1 MLVGRISGFA
11 RVGGRRTR
19 TGPLQPVR
27 TLRTRH
33 YETIYMTNRIIR
45 LQNIVEEVL
54 KHHPEEDTSLIEK
67 AYVFSAKAHEGQ
79 LRLSGEPYLS
89 HPLEVAYALAQM
101 GLGPVTVSAGLLHDT
116 VEDSAATLDDLEEYF
131 GDEVTDV
138 VNGVTKI
145 GMLTFGDRQ
154 TQQAEYIRKM
164 ILSMSHDIRV
174 LLVKLADRVHNM
186 RTLEYMEPDKRKRI
200 ARETLEIYAPL
211 AGRLGMFRLKAELE
225 DLSFFYLE
233 PEAYQQLQEGLSRK
247 RGDLEK
253 YIQDICQLLREKL
266 EEHHLKGEVSG
277 RLKNYY
283 SIYRKLQAQQ
293 ISLDELYD
301 LLAFRIVVETVA
313 ECYEA
318 LGVIHA
324 IFRPVP
330 GRLKDYIGMPK
341 ANMYQS
347 IHTTVIGQFGERLEV
362 QIRTREMHRV
372 AEEGIAAHWSYK
384 ERRAYHEKD
393 AERFTWLKQ
402 MVDLQ
407 KELKNPQELL
417 EGVRLELY
425 PEEVYVFT
433 PTGDVKELPRGA
445 TLVDFAYAIHTEV
458 GNRCTGAK
466 VNGRM
471 VPLRTELAN
480 GDTVEIITSPH
491 HHPSRDWLQFVKTTK
506 ARHKIR
512 QWLKAAER
520 EQSIALGK
528 ELLERELRKSGAS
541 LQKLVKDGEE
551 LKRVTQEFS
560 FVGVDDLLAAIG
572 HGKLSPGQ
580 ITGKLFR
587 VAQPPEEVQPEPER
601 KEKPKDAGGS
611 LRIKDLDD
619 MLVRLANCC
628 QPIPG
633 DAIMGYITR
642 GQGVTIHRS
651 DCPYLASTESFR
663 QIPAEWDGGGGPG
676 KLYPVKIQV
685 VTVDKPG
692 LLADITSA
700 LKSADV
706 NVTKASVETQD
717 NKGIAKF
724 TIQVGDQQHLEK
736 VFGSLKRL
744 KEVISVRRLTG

>member
-1 MLVGRISGFA
+1 
-11 RVGGRRTR
+11 
-19 TGPLQPVR
+19 
-27 TLRTRH
+27 
-33 YETIYMTNRIIR
+33 MTSRIIR

-54 KHHPEEDTSLIEK
+54 SHHPEADTSVIEK
-67 AYVFSAKAHEGQ
+67 AYVFSARAHEGQ

-89 HPLEVAYALAQM
+89 HPLEVAYLLAQM

-116 VEDSAATLDDLEEYF
+116 VEDSAATLDDLEEFF

-145 GMLTFGDRQ
+145 GQLTFGDRQ

-186 RTLEYMEPDKRKRI
+186 RTLEYMEPTKRKRI

-233 PEAYQQLQEGLSRK
+233 PEAFQQLQEGLSRK
-247 RGDLEK
+247 KGDLEK
-253 YIQDICQLLREKL
+253 YIQDVCQLLREKL
-266 EEHHLKGEVSG
+266 EEHHLQGEVSG

-301 LLAFRIVVETVA
+301 LLAFRIIVDSVA

-362 QIRTREMHRV
+362 QIRTKEMHRV
-372 AEEGIAAHWSYK
+372 SEEGIAAHWSYK
-384 ERRAYHEKD
+384 ERRAYHEQD
-393 AERFTWLKQ
+393 AQRFNWLKQ

-407 KELKNPQELL
+407 KELKSPQELL

-433 PTGDVKELPRGA
+433 PGGDVKELPRGA
-445 TLVDFAYAIHTEV
+445 TLVDFAYVVHTEV

-471 VPLRTELAN
+471 VPLRTELQN

-528 ELLERELRKSGAS
+528 ELLERELRKTGAS
-541 LQKLVKDGEE
+541 LQKLIKEGEE
-551 LKRVTQEFS
+551 LRRVTQEFS
-560 FVGVDDLLAAIG
+560 FVGIDDLLAAIG

-580 ITGKLFR
+580 VTGKLFR

-601 KEKPKDAGGS
+601 KEKADAGGK

-633 DAIMGYITR
+633 DTIMGYITR

-663 QIPAEWDGGGGPG
+663 HIPAEWDGAGPG

-685 VTVDKPG
+685 VSMDKPG

-717 NKGIAKF
+717 NKGIAQF
-724 TIQVGDQQHLEK
+724 TIQVADQQHLDK
-736 VFGSLKRL
+736 VFGALKRL
-744 KEVISVRRLTG
+744 KEIISVRRSTAR

>member
-1 MLVGRISGFA
+1 MA
-11 RVGGRRTR
+11 
-19 TGPLQPVR
+19 
-27 TLRTRH
+27 
-33 YETIYMTNRIIR
+33 NRIIR
-45 LQNIVEEVL
+45 LQNIIEEVL
-54 KHHPEEDTSLIEK
+54 QHYPQADTAIIEK
-67 AYVFSAKAHEGQ
+67 AYVFSARAHEGQ
-79 LRLSGEPYLS
+79 LRLSGEPYLL
-89 HPLEVAYALAQM
+89 HPLEVAYLLAQM
-101 GLGPVTVSAGLLHDT
+101 GLGVATVSAGLLHDT

-131 GDEVTDV
+131 GEEVTDI

-145 GMLTFGDRQ
+145 GQLSFGDRQ

-164 ILSMSHDIRV
+164 ILSMSYDIRV

-186 RTLEYMEPDKRKRI
+186 RTLGFMEPAARKRV
-200 ARETLEIYAPL
+200 ARETQEIYAPL
-211 AGRLGMFRLKAELE
+211 AGRLGIFRIKAELE

-233 PEAYQQLQEGLSRK
+233 PEAYQQIQEGLSRR
-247 RGDLEK
+247 RGEQEK
-253 YIQDICQLLREKL
+253 YILEVCQLLREKL
-266 EEHHLKGEVSG
+266 AEHGIKDEVSG

-293 ISLDELYD
+293 ITLDELYD
-301 LLAFRIVVETVA
+301 LLAFRIVVETVH

-324 IFRPVP
+324 LFRPVP

-347 IHTTVIGQFGERLEV
+347 IHTTVIGHYGERLEI

-384 ERRAYHEKD
+384 EHRAFKEQD
-393 AERFTWLKQ
+393 AKRFTWLKQ

-407 KELKNPQELL
+407 KDLKSPQELL

-433 PTGDVKELPRGA
+433 PTGEVKELPRGA

-458 GNRCTGAK
+458 GNRCSGAK

-471 VPLRTELAN
+471 MPLRTELQN

-491 HHPSRDWLQFVKTTK
+491 HQPSRDWLQFIKTTK
-506 ARHKIR
+506 ARHKVR

-520 EQSIALGK
+520 EQSITLGK

-541 LQKLVKDGEE
+541 LQKLIKEGEE

-560 FVGVDDLLAAIG
+560 FVGVDDLLATIG

-587 VAQPPEEVQPEPER
+587 VAQTQPEGAPPEAERREIKPE
-601 KEKPKDAGGS
+601 AGGS
-611 LRIKDLDD
+611 LKIKDLDD
-619 MLVRLANCC
+619 LLMRLANCC

-633 DAIMGYITR
+633 DTIMGYITR
-642 GQGVTIHRS
+642 GQGVTIHRA
-651 DCPYLASTESFR
+651 DCPYLASTEEVR
-663 QIPAEWDGGGGPG
+663 QIPAEWDGGGAG
-676 KLYPVKIQV
+676 KVYPVKIQV

-706 NVTKASVETQD
+706 NVTRASVETTQD
-717 NKGIAKF
+717 RKGIARF
-724 TIQVGDQQHLEK
+724 TIQVADQQHLDK
-736 VFGSLKRL
+736 VFGFLKRL
-744 KEVISVRRLTG
+744 KEVISVRRVTG

>member
-1 MLVGRISGFA
+1 MA
-11 RVGGRRTR
+11 
-19 TGPLQPVR
+19 
-27 TLRTRH
+27 
-33 YETIYMTNRIIR
+33 NRIIR
-45 LQNIVEEVL
+45 LQDVVEEVL
-54 KHHPEEDTSLIEK
+54 THHPESDTSLIEK
-67 AYVFSAKAHEGQ
+67 AYIFSAKAHEGQ

-89 HPLEVAYALAQM
+89 HPLEVAYLLAKM
-101 GLGPVTVSAGLLHDT
+101 GLGPVTVSSGLLHDT
-116 VEDSAATLDDLEEYF
+116 VEDSAASLDDLEEYF
-131 GDEVTDV
+131 GEEVADV

-145 GMLTFGDRQ
+145 GQLVFGNRQ

-174 LLVKLADRVHNM
+174 LLVKLADRAHNM
-186 RTLEYMEPDKRKRI
+186 RTLGFMEPAKQKRI
-200 ARETLEIYAPL
+200 ARETLDIYAPL

-225 DLSFFYLE
+225 DLSFYYLE
-233 PEAYQQLQEGLSRK
+233 SEAYQQIQEGLSLK
-247 RGDLEK
+247 KGVLEK
-253 YIQDICQLLREKL
+253 YNQEMCQYLRDQL
-266 EEHHLKGEVSG
+266 AEHHIKGEVSG
-277 RLKNYY
+277 RVKNLY

-293 ISLDELYD
+293 ITLDELYD
-301 LLAFRIVVETVA
+301 LLAFRIIVDTLHD
-313 ECYEA
+313 CYET

-324 IFRPVP
+324 LFRPVP

-341 ANMYQS
+341 GNMYQS
-347 IHTTVIGQFGERLEV
+347 IHTTVIGQGGERLEI

-384 ERRAYHEKD
+384 ERRAFHEKD
-393 AERFTWLKQ
+393 AKRFTWLKQ

-407 KELKNPQELL
+407 KELKSPQELL

-425 PEEVYVFT
+425 PDEVYVFT

-445 TLVDFAYAIHTEV
+445 TVVDFAYAIHSEV

-471 VPLRTELAN
+471 VPLRTELVN
-480 GDTVEIITSPH
+480 GDTLEIITSPH

-512 QWLKAAER
+512 QWLKVAER
-520 EQSIALGK
+520 EQSVALGK
-528 ELLERELRKSGAS
+528 ELLERELRKSGTS
-541 LQKLVKDGEE
+541 LQRLLKDGDD
-551 LKRVTQEFS
+551 LKQVIQDFS

-572 HGKLSPGQ
+572 HGKVSPGQ
-580 ITGKLFR
+580 VTGRLLR
-587 VAQPPEEVQPEPER
+587 LHAPAVEEEVPPELPAKRAKEEP
-601 KEKPKDAGGS
+601 AG
-611 LRIKDLDD
+611 LKIKDLDD
-619 MLVRLANCC
+619 LLLRLANCC

-642 GQGVTIHRS
+642 GQGVTIHRA
-651 DCPYLASTESFR
+651 DCPYLASTETFR
-663 QIPAEWDGGGGPG
+663 HIPAEWDGGGGPQ

-700 LKSADV
+700 LKIAEV
-706 NVTKASVETQD
+706 NVTKASVETTAE
-717 NKGIAKF
+717 NKGVAQF
-724 TIQVGDQQHLEK
+724 TIQVADQQHLEK
-736 VFGSLKRL
+736 VFGALKRL

>member
-1 MLVGRISGFA
+1 MA
-11 RVGGRRTR
+11 
-19 TGPLQPVR
+19 
-27 TLRTRH
+27 
-33 YETIYMTNRIIR
+33 NRIIR
-45 LQNIVEEVL
+45 LQDIVEEVQ
-54 KHHPEEDTSLIEK
+54 KNHPEADTGLIEK
-67 AYVFSAKAHEGQ
+67 AYIFSAKAHEGQ

-89 HPLEVAYALAQM
+89 HPLEVAYHLAKM
-101 GLGPVTVSAGLLHDT
+101 GLGPVTVSSGLLHDT
-116 VEDSAATLDDLEEYF
+116 VEDSAASLDDLEEYF
-131 GDEVTDV
+131 GEEVADV

-145 GMLTFGDRQ
+145 GQLVFGDRQ

-186 RTLEYMEPDKRKRI
+186 RTLGIMEPAKQKRI
-200 ARETLEIYAPL
+200 ARETLDIYAPL

-233 PEAYQQLQEGLSRK
+233 PEAYHQIQEGLFRK
-247 RGDLEK
+247 KGALEK
-253 YIQDICQLLREKL
+253 YEEEMCQFLREKL
-266 EEHHLKGEVSG
+266 EEHHIKGEVNG
-277 RLKNYY
+277 RVKNYY

-293 ISLDELYD
+293 ITLDELYD
-301 LLAFRIVVETVA
+301 LLAFRIIVETVHD
-313 ECYEA
+313 CYET

-324 IFRPVP
+324 VFRPVP

-347 IHTTVIGQFGERLEV
+347 MHTTVIGQGGERLEI

-384 ERRAYHEKD
+384 ERRAFHEKD
-393 AERFTWLKQ
+393 AKRFTWLKQ

-425 PEEVYVFT
+425 PEEVYAFT

-445 TLVDFAYAIHTEV
+445 TLVDFAYAIHSEV
-458 GNRCTGAK
+458 GDRCTGAK

-471 VPLRTELAN
+471 VPLRTELRN

-491 HHPSRDWLQFVKTTK
+491 HTPSRDWLQFVKTTK

-512 QWLKAAER
+512 QWLKVAER
-520 EQSIALGK
+520 EQSVALGK

-541 LQKLVKDGEE
+541 LQKVVKDGDD
-551 LKRVTQEFS
+551 LKRVIQDLS
-560 FVGVDDLLAAIG
+560 FVGLDDLLAAIG
-572 HGKLSPGQ
+572 HGKVSPGQ
-580 ITGKLFR
+580 VTGRLLR
-587 VAQPPEEVQPEPER
+587 LAAPAAEEVISEAPPKRGKEEP
-601 KEKPKDAGGS
+601 AG
-611 LRIKDLDD
+611 LKVKDLDD
-619 MLVRLANCC
+619 LLLRLANCC

-642 GQGVTIHRS
+642 GKGVTIHRA
-651 DCPYLASTESFR
+651 DCPYLASTETFR
-663 QIPAEWDGGGGPG
+663 HIPAEWDGGGGSK

-685 VTVDKPG
+685 ITVDKPG

-700 LKSADV
+700 LKTADV
-706 NVTKASVETQD
+706 NVTKASVETTAE
-717 NKGIAKF
+717 NKGVAHF
-724 TIQVGDQQHLEK
+724 TLQVADQQHLEK
-736 VFGSLKRL
+736 VFGALKRL
-744 KEVISVRRLTG
+744 KEVISVRRMTG

>member
-1 MLVGRISGFA
+1 
-11 RVGGRRTR
+11 
-19 TGPLQPVR
+19 
-27 TLRTRH
+27 
-33 YETIYMTNRIIR
+33 MTTRIIR
-45 LQNIVEEVL
+45 LQDIVEEVL
-54 KHHPEEDTSLIEK
+54 KHHPEADTSDLEK

-89 HPLEVAYALAQM
+89 HPLEVAYILAQM
-101 GLGPVTVSAGLLHDT
+101 GLGAVTVIAGLLHDT
-116 VEDSAATLDDLEEYF
+116 VEDSAATLEDLEKYF
-131 GDEVTDV
+131 GDEITEV

-145 GMLTFGDRQ
+145 GLLTFGDRQ

-164 ILSMSHDIRV
+164 ILSMSRDIRV

-186 RTLEYMEPDKRKRI
+186 RTLGFMDAARRRRI
-200 ARETLEIYAPL
+200 AQETLEIYAPL
-211 AGRLGMFRLKAELE
+211 AGRLGMFRIKAELE

-247 RGDLEK
+247 RGELEK
-253 YIQDICQLLREKL
+253 YIRDVCQLLREKL
-266 EEHHLKGEVSG
+266 AEHHLEGEVSG
-277 RLKNYY
+277 RRKNYY

-293 ISLDELYD
+293 ITLDELYD
-301 LLAFRIVVETVA
+301 LLAFRIIVDTVA
-313 ECYEA
+313 ECYET

-347 IHTTVIGQFGERLEV
+347 IHTTVIGQFGERLEI
-362 QIRTREMHRV
+362 QIRTREMHQV

-384 ERRAYHEKD
+384 ERRVYHERD
-393 AERFTWLKQ
+393 AQRFSWLKQ

-407 KELKNPQELL
+407 KELENPQELL

-445 TLVDFAYAIHTEV
+445 TVVDFAYAIHTEV

-471 VPLRTELAN
+471 TPLRTELQN

-506 ARHKIR
+506 ARYKIR

-520 EQSIALGK
+520 EQSITLGK

-541 LQKLVKDGEE
+541 LQKLLKDGEE
-551 LKRVTQEFS
+551 LRRVTQEFT

-580 ITGKLFR
+580 VTGKLFR
-587 VAQPPEEVQPEPER
+587 VPQPLPEETPPEPER
-601 KEKPKDAGGS
+601 KEKPTDLGGS

-619 MLVRLANCC
+619 LLVRLANCC

-633 DAIMGYITR
+633 DSIMGYITR
-642 GQGVTIHRS
+642 GKGVTIHRA

-663 QIPAEWDGGGGPG
+663 HIPAEWDGGGGG

-700 LKSADV
+700 LKTNDV
-706 NVTKASVETQD
+706 NVIRASVETTQD
-717 NKGIAKF
+717 QKGIAQF
-724 TIQVGDQQHLEK
+724 TIQVADQQHLDK
-736 VFGSLKRL
+736 VFGALKRL
-744 KEVISVRRLTG
+744 KEVISVRRMTG

>member
-1 MLVGRISGFA
+1 MA
-11 RVGGRRTR
+11 
-19 TGPLQPVR
+19 
-27 TLRTRH
+27 
-33 YETIYMTNRIIR
+33 NRIIR
-45 LQNIVEEVL
+45 LQDIVEEVQKL
-54 KHHPEEDTSLIEK
+54 HPEADTSIIER
-67 AYVFSAKAHEGQ
+67 AYIFSAKAHEGQ
-79 LRLSGEPYLS
+79 LRLSGEPYMS
-89 HPLEVAYALAQM
+89 HPLEVAYLLAKM
-101 GLGPVTVSAGLLHDT
+101 GLGPITVSCGLLHDT
-116 VEDSAATLDDLEEYF
+116 VEDSAASLDELDEYF
-131 GDEVTDV
+131 GEEVADI

-145 GMLTFGDRQ
+145 GQLVFGDRQ

-186 RTLEYMEPDKRKRI
+186 RTLGFMEPAKQKRI
-200 ARETLEIYAPL
+200 ARETLDIYAPL
-211 AGRLGMFRLKAELE
+211 AGRLGMFRIKAELE
-225 DLSFFYLE
+225 DLSFYYLE
-233 PEAYQQLQEGLSRK
+233 PDAYQQIQEGLARK
-247 RGDLEK
+247 KGELEK
-253 YIQDICQLLREKL
+253 YIQEMCQFLRDKL
-266 EEHHLKGEVSG
+266 AEHHIKGEVNG
-277 RLKNYY
+277 RVKNFY

-293 ISLDELYD
+293 ITLDELYD
-301 LLAFRIVVETVA
+301 LLAFRIIVETVHD
-313 ECYEA
+313 CYET

-324 IFRPVP
+324 LFRPVP

-347 IHTTVIGQFGERLEV
+347 MHTTVIGQGGERLEI

-384 ERRAYHEKD
+384 ERRAFHEKD

-407 KELKNPQELL
+407 KELTSPRELL

-425 PEEVYVFT
+425 PDEVYAFT

-445 TLVDFAYAIHTEV
+445 TAVDFAYAIHSEV
-458 GNRCTGAK
+458 GNRCSGAK

-471 VPLRTELAN
+471 VALRTELAN

-512 QWLKAAER
+512 QWLKVAER
-520 EQSIALGK
+520 EQSVALGR

-541 LQKLVKDGEE
+541 LQKLMKDGDD
-551 LKRVTQEFS
+551 LKRVVQDLS

-572 HGKLSPGQ
+572 HGKVSPGQ
-580 ITGKLFR
+580 VTGRLFR
-587 VAQPPEEVQPEPER
+587 LAAPAVEEEVIPEAPPKR
-601 KEKPKDAGGS
+601 GKEEPAG
-611 LRIKDLDD
+611 LKVKDLDD
-619 MLVRLANCC
+619 LLLRLANCC

-633 DAIMGYITR
+633 DPIMGYITR
-642 GQGVTIHRS
+642 GKGVTIHRA

-663 QIPAEWDGGGGPG
+663 HIPAEWDGGGGPQ

-700 LKSADV
+700 LKTADV
-706 NVTKASVETQD
+706 NVTKASVETSD
-717 NKGIAKF
+717 NKGVAQF
-724 TIQVGDQQHLEK
+724 TIQVADQQHLEK
-736 VFGSLKRL
+736 VFGALKRL

>member
-1 MLVGRISGFA
+1 
-11 RVGGRRTR
+11 
-19 TGPLQPVR
+19 
-27 TLRTRH
+27 
-33 YETIYMTNRIIR
+33 MTNRIIR
-45 LQNIVEEVL
+45 LQDIVEEVQ
-54 KHHPEEDTSLIEK
+54 KHHPEADTSLIEK
-67 AYVFSAKAHEGQ
+67 AYIFSAKAHEGQ
-79 LRLSGEPYLS
+79 LRLSGEPYMS
-89 HPLEVAYALAQM
+89 HPLEVAYLLATM
-101 GLGPVTVSAGLLHDT
+101 GLGAITVSCGLLHDT
-116 VEDSAATLDDLEEYF
+116 VEDSAASLDELDEYF
-131 GDEVTDV
+131 GEEVTDI

-145 GMLTFGDRQ
+145 GQLVFGDRQ

-186 RTLEYMEPDKRKRI
+186 RTLGFMEPAKQKRI
-200 ARETLEIYAPL
+200 SRETLEIYAPL

-225 DLSFFYLE
+225 DLSFYYLE
-233 PEAYQQLQEGLSRK
+233 PEAYQQIQEGLSRK
-247 RGDLEK
+247 KGALEK
-253 YIQDICQLLREKL
+253 YNKEMCEFLRQKL
-266 EEHHLKGEVSG
+266 EEHHIKGEVNG
-277 RLKNYY
+277 RVKNLY
-283 SIYRKLQAQQ
+283 SVYRKLQAQQ
-293 ISLDELYD
+293 IALDELYD
-301 LLAFRIVVETVA
+301 LLAFRIVVETVHD
-313 ECYEA
+313 CYET

-324 IFRPVP
+324 VFRPVP

-347 IHTTVIGQFGERLEV
+347 IHTTVIGQGGERLEI
-362 QIRTREMHRV
+362 QIRTREMHQV

-384 ERRAYHEKD
+384 ERRAFHEKD

-407 KELKNPQELL
+407 KELKSPQELL

-425 PEEVYVFT
+425 PDEVYVFT
-433 PTGDVKELPRGA
+433 PTGEVKELPRGA
-445 TLVDFAYAIHTEV
+445 TLVDFAYAIHSEV

-471 VPLRTELAN
+471 VPLRTELVN

-512 QWLKAAER
+512 QWLKVAER
-520 EQSIALGK
+520 EQSVALGK

-541 LQKLVKDGEE
+541 LQKL
-551 LKRVTQEFS
+551 LKEGNGLKQIVQDLS
-560 FVGVDDLLAAIG
+560 FVSVDDLLAAIG
-572 HGKLSPGQ
+572 HGKVSPGQ
-580 ITGKLFR
+580 VTGRLFR
-587 VAQPPEEVQPEPER
+587 LSAPAVEEEVVPELPVKR
-601 KEKPKDAGGS
+601 GKEEPAG
-611 LRIKDLDD
+611 LKIKDLDD
-619 MLVRLANCC
+619 LLVRLANCC

-642 GQGVTIHRS
+642 GKGVTIHRA

-663 QIPAEWDGGGGPG
+663 HIPAEWDGAGGPG

-700 LKSADV
+700 LKIADV
-706 NVTKASVETQD
+706 NVTRASVETTD
-717 NKGIAKF
+717 NKGIAQF
-724 TIQVGDQQHLEK
+724 TIQVADQQHLEK
-736 VFGSLKRL
+736 VFGALKRL
-744 KEVISVRRLTG
+744 KEVISVRRMTG

>member
-1 MLVGRISGFA
+1 MSS
-11 RVGGRRTR
+11 T
-19 TGPLQPVR
+19 
-27 TLRTRH
+27 
-33 YETIYMTNRIIR
+33 
-45 LQNIVEEVL
+45 
-54 KHHPEEDTSLIEK
+54 TS
-67 AYVFSAKAHEGQ
+67 
-79 LRLSGEPYLS
+79 
-89 HPLEVAYALAQM
+89 
-101 GLGPVTVSAGLLHDT
+101 
-116 VEDSAATLDDLEEYF
+116 
-131 GDEVTDV
+131 
-138 VNGVTKI
+138 
-145 GMLTFGDRQ
+145 
-154 TQQAEYIRKM
+154 
-164 ILSMSHDIRV
+164 
-174 LLVKLADRVHNM
+174 
-186 RTLEYMEPDKRKRI
+186 
-200 ARETLEIYAPL
+200 
-211 AGRLGMFRLKAELE
+211 
-225 DLSFFYLE
+225 
-233 PEAYQQLQEGLSRK
+233 
-247 RGDLEK
+247 
-253 YIQDICQLLREKL
+253 
-266 EEHHLKGEVSG
+266 
-277 RLKNYY
+277 
-283 SIYRKLQAQQ
+283 
-293 ISLDELYD
+293 
-301 LLAFRIVVETVA
+301 LAFRIVVETVA

-347 IHTTVIGQFGERLEV
+347 IHTTVIGQFGERLEI

-393 AERFTWLKQ
+393 AQRFTWLKQ

-471 VPLRTELAN
+471 VPLRTELQN

-520 EQSIALGK
+520 EQSVSLGK

-541 LQKLVKDGEE
+541 LQKLLKDGEE

-560 FVGVDDLLAAIG
+560 FVGIDDLLAAIG

-580 ITGKLFR
+580 VSRQALPGGPARGGRRRGPGTG
-587 VAQPPEEVQPEPER
+587 AQR
-601 KEKPKDAGGS
+601 KAGRTGGS

-642 GQGVTIHRS
+642 GQGVTIHRA

-663 QIPAEWDGGGGPG
+663 HIPAEWDGGGGR
-676 KLYPVKIQV
+676 
-685 VTVDKPG
+685 
-692 LLADITSA
+692 
-700 LKSADV
+700 
-706 NVTKASVETQD
+706 
-717 NKGIAKF
+717 
-724 TIQVGDQQHLEK
+724 
-736 VFGSLKRL
+736 GSSIR
-744 KEVISVRRLTG
+744 

>member
-1 MLVGRISGFA
+1 MA
-11 RVGGRRTR
+11 
-19 TGPLQPVR
+19 
-27 TLRTRH
+27 
-33 YETIYMTNRIIR
+33 NRIIR
-45 LQNIVEEVL
+45 LQDIVEEVQ
-54 KHHPEEDTSLIEK
+54 KHHPEADTGLIEK
-67 AYVFSAKAHEGQ
+67 AYIFSAKAHEGQ

-89 HPLEVAYALAQM
+89 HPLEVAYLLAKM
-101 GLGPVTVSAGLLHDT
+101 GMGPVTVSSGLLHDT

-131 GDEVTDV
+131 GEEVADV

-145 GMLTFGDRQ
+145 GQLIFGDKQ

-186 RTLEYMEPDKRKRI
+186 RTLGFMEPAKQKRI

-233 PEAYQQLQEGLSRK
+233 PEAYQQIQEGLFRK
-247 RGDLEK
+247 KGVLEK
-253 YIQDICQLLREKL
+253 YNQEMCQFLRDKL
-266 EEHHLKGEVSG
+266 AEHHLQGEVSG
-277 RLKNYY
+277 RVKNFY

-293 ISLDELYD
+293 ITLDELYD
-301 LLAFRIVVETVA
+301 LLAFRIIVETVH

-324 IFRPVP
+324 LFRPVP

-347 IHTTVIGQFGERLEV
+347 IHTTVIGQGGERLEI

-384 ERRAYHEKD
+384 ERRAFHEKE
-393 AERFTWLKQ
+393 AQRFTWLKQ

-407 KELKNPQELL
+407 KDLKSPRELL

-425 PEEVYVFT
+425 PDEVYVFT
-433 PTGDVKELPRGA
+433 PNGEVKELPRGA
-445 TLVDFAYAIHTEV
+445 TPVDFAYAIHSEV
-458 GNRCTGAK
+458 GDRCTGAK

-471 VPLRTELAN
+471 VPLRTELQN

-491 HHPSRDWLQFVKTTK
+491 HNPSRDWLQFVKTTK

-520 EQSIALGK
+520 EQSITLGK

-541 LQKLVKDGEE
+541 LQKL
-551 LKRVTQEFS
+551 LKEGDDLKQVVQDLS
-560 FVGVDDLLAAIG
+560 FVGVDDLLASIG
-572 HGKLSPGQ
+572 HGKVSPGQ
-580 ITGKLFR
+580 VTSRLLR
-587 VAQPPEEVQPEPER
+587 LAAPVAEEEVAAELPLRRGKEEPGAL
-601 KEKPKDAGGS
+601 K
-611 LRIKDLDD
+611 IKGLDD
-619 MLVRLANCC
+619 LLVRLANCC

-633 DAIMGYITR
+633 DPIMGYITR
-642 GQGVTIHRS
+642 GKGVTIHRA
-651 DCPYLASTESFR
+651 DCPYLASTETFR
-663 QIPAEWDGGGGPG
+663 HIPAEWDGSGGPQ

-692 LLADITSA
+692 MLADITSA
-700 LKSADV
+700 LKMAEV
-706 NVTKASVETQD
+706 NVTKAAVETVD
-717 NKGIAKF
+717 NKGIAQF
-724 TIQVGDQQHLEK
+724 TIQVQDQVQLEK
-736 VFGSLKRL
+736 VFGAIKRL

>member
-1 MLVGRISGFA
+1 
-11 RVGGRRTR
+11 
-19 TGPLQPVR
+19 
-27 TLRTRH
+27 
-33 YETIYMTNRIIR
+33 MTSRIIR

-54 KHHPEEDTSLIEK
+54 RHHPEVDTSIIEK

-79 LRLSGEPYLS
+79 LRRSGEPYLS
-89 HPLEVAYALAQM
+89 HPLEVAYILAQM

-116 VEDSAATLDDLEEYF
+116 VEDSAASLDDLEEYF
-131 GDEVTDV
+131 GEEVTDV

-145 GMLTFGDRQ
+145 GQLTFGNRQ

-186 RTLEYMEPDKRKRI
+186 RTLGFMEAAKRKRI
-200 ARETLEIYAPL
+200 AQETLEIYAPL

-247 RGDLEK
+247 KGELEK
-253 YIQDICQLLREKL
+253 YIQEVCELLRNKL
-266 EEHHLKGEVSG
+266 IEHGLKGEVSG

-301 LLAFRIVVETVA
+301 LLAFRIIVDTVA
-313 ECYEA
+313 ECYET

-341 ANMYQS
+341 GNMYQS
-347 IHTTVIGQFGERLEV
+347 IHTTVIGQVGERLEV

-407 KELKNPQELL
+407 MELKNPQELL

-433 PTGDVKELPRGA
+433 PEGDVKELPRGA
-445 TLVDFAYAIHTEV
+445 TLVDFAYAVHTEV

-466 VNGRM
+466 VNGRL
-471 VPLRTELAN
+471 VPLRTELQN

-506 ARHKIR
+506 ARHKVR

-520 EQSIALGK
+520 EQSIGLGK

-541 LQKLVKDGEE
+541 LQKLLKDGDE

-560 FVGVDDLLAAIG
+560 FVGIDDLLAAIG

-587 VAQPPEEVQPEPER
+587 AAQPPPEEAPPEPER
-601 KEKPKDAGGS
+601 KEKPTDLGGS

-633 DAIMGYITR
+633 DSIMGYITR

-663 QIPAEWDGGGGPG
+663 HIPAEWDGGGGG
-676 KLYPVKIQV
+676 KLYPVRIQV

-700 LKSADV
+700 LKSADA
-706 NVTKASVETQD
+706 NVTKASVETTHER
-717 NKGIAKF
+717 KGIAQF
-724 TIQVGDQQHLEK
+724 TIQVADQQHLDK
-736 VFGSLKRL
+736 VFGALKRL
-744 KEVISVRRLTG
+744 KEVISVRRMAG

>member
-1 MLVGRISGFA
+1 
-11 RVGGRRTR
+11 
-19 TGPLQPVR
+19 
-27 TLRTRH
+27 
-33 YETIYMTNRIIR
+33 MTNRIIR
-45 LQNIVEEVL
+45 LQDIVEEVQ
-54 KHHPEEDTSLIEK
+54 KQHPEADTSIIER
-67 AYVFSAKAHEGQ
+67 AYIFSAKAHEGQ
-79 LRLSGEPYLS
+79 LRLSGEPYMS
-89 HPLEVAYALAQM
+89 HPLEVAYLLAKM
-101 GLGPVTVSAGLLHDT
+101 GLGPITVSCGLLHDT
-116 VEDSAATLDDLEEYF
+116 VEDSAASLDELDEYF
-131 GDEVTDV
+131 GEEVADI

-145 GMLTFGDRQ
+145 GQLVFGDRQ

-186 RTLEYMEPDKRKRI
+186 RTLGFMEPAKQKRI
-200 ARETLEIYAPL
+200 ARETLDIYAPL

-225 DLSFFYLE
+225 DLSFYYLE
-233 PEAYQQLQEGLSRK
+233 PDAYQQIQEGLARK
-247 RGDLEK
+247 KGELEK
-253 YIQDICQLLREKL
+253 YNQEMCQFLRDKL
-266 EEHHLKGEVSG
+266 AEHHITGEVNG
-277 RLKNYY
+277 RVKNFY

-293 ISLDELYD
+293 ITLDELYD
-301 LLAFRIVVETVA
+301 LLAFRIIVETVHD
-313 ECYEA
+313 CYET

-324 IFRPVP
+324 LFRPVP

-347 IHTTVIGQFGERLEV
+347 MHTTVIGQGGERLEI
-362 QIRTREMHRV
+362 QIRTREMHHV

-384 ERRAYHEKD
+384 ERRAFHEKD

-407 KELKNPQELL
+407 KELTSPRELL

-425 PEEVYVFT
+425 PDEVYAFT

-445 TLVDFAYAIHTEV
+445 TAVDFAYAIHSEV
-458 GNRCTGAK
+458 GNRCSGAK

-471 VPLRTELAN
+471 VSLRTELVN

-512 QWLKAAER
+512 QWLKVAER
-520 EQSIALGK
+520 EQSVALGK

-541 LQKLVKDGEE
+541 LQKLMKDGDD
-551 LKRVTQEFS
+551 LKRVVQDLS

-572 HGKLSPGQ
+572 HGKVSPGQ
-580 ITGKLFR
+580 VTGRLLR
-587 VAQPPEEVQPEPER
+587 LAAPAVEEEVIPEAPAKR
-601 KEKPKDAGGS
+601 GKEEPAG
-611 LRIKDLDD
+611 LKVKDLDD
-619 MLVRLANCC
+619 LLLRLANCC

-633 DAIMGYITR
+633 DPIMGYITR
-642 GQGVTIHRS
+642 GKGVTIHRA
-651 DCPYLASTESFR
+651 DCPYLASTETFR
-663 QIPAEWDGGGGPG
+663 HIPAEWDGAGGPQ

-700 LKSADV
+700 LKIADV
-706 NVTKASVETQD
+706 NVTKASVETSD
-717 NKGIAKF
+717 NKGIAQF
-724 TIQVGDQQHLEK
+724 TIQVADQQHLDK
-736 VFGSLKRL
+736 VFGALKRL
-744 KEVISVRRLTG
+744 KEVISVRRMTG

>member
-1 MLVGRISGFA
+1 M
-11 RVGGRRTR
+11 
-19 TGPLQPVR
+19 
-27 TLRTRH
+27 
-33 YETIYMTNRIIR
+33 
-45 LQNIVEEVL
+45 
-54 KHHPEEDTSLIEK
+54 
-67 AYVFSAKAHEGQ
+67 
-79 LRLSGEPYLS
+79 
-89 HPLEVAYALAQM
+89 
-101 GLGPVTVSAGLLHDT
+101 
-116 VEDSAATLDDLEEYF
+116 
-131 GDEVTDV
+131 TDV

-145 GMLTFGDRQ
+145 GQLTFGDRQ

-186 RTLEYMEPDKRKRI
+186 RTLEYMEPAKRKRI

-253 YIQDICQLLREKL
+253 YIQDVCQLLREKL
-266 EEHHLKGEVSG
+266 VEHHLKGEVSG

-347 IHTTVIGQFGERLEV
+347 IHTTVIGQFGERLEI
-362 QIRTREMHRV
+362 QIRTLEMHRV

-393 AERFTWLKQ
+393 AQRFTWLKQ

-433 PTGDVKELPRGA
+433 PNGDVKELPRGA
-445 TLVDFAYAIHTEV
+445 TAVDFAYAVHTEV

-471 VPLRTELAN
+471 VPLRAELQN

-520 EQSIALGK
+520 EQSVSLGK
-528 ELLERELRKSGAS
+528 ELLERELRKNGAS
-541 LQKLVKDGEE
+541 LQKLLKDGEE

-560 FVGVDDLLAAIG
+560 FVGIDDLLAAIG

-580 ITGKLFR
+580 VAGKLFR
-587 VAQPPEEVQPEPER
+587 VAQPAAEEGAAPEPER
-601 KEKPKDAGGS
+601 KGKPADLGGS

-633 DAIMGYITR
+633 DHIMGYITR
-642 GQGVTIHRS
+642 GQGVTIHRA

-663 QIPAEWDGGGGPG
+663 HIPAEWDGGGEAG

-692 LLADITSA
+692 LLADSTSA

-717 NKGIAKF
+717 NKGIANF

-736 VFGSLKRL
+736 VFGALKRL
-744 KEVISVRRLTG
+744 KEVISVRRTTG

>member
-1 MLVGRISGFA
+1 MA
-11 RVGGRRTR
+11 
-19 TGPLQPVR
+19 
-27 TLRTRH
+27 
-33 YETIYMTNRIIR
+33 NRIIR

-89 HPLEVAYALAQM
+89 HPLEVAYFLAQM

-145 GMLTFGDRQ
+145 GQLTFGDRQ

-186 RTLEYMEPDKRKRI
+186 RTLEYMEANKRRRI

-266 EEHHLKGEVSG
+266 EENRLKGEVSG

-293 ISLDELYD
+293 ITLDELYD
-301 LLAFRIVVETVA
+301 LLAFRIIVDSVA
-313 ECYEA
+313 ECYET

-347 IHTTVIGQFGERLEV
+347 IHTTVIGRFGERLEI

-393 AERFTWLKQ
+393 AQRFSWLKQ

-407 KELKNPQELL
+407 KELKSPEELL

-471 VPLRTELAN
+471 LPLRTELQN

-512 QWLKAAER
+512 AWLKAAER

-541 LQKLVKDGEE
+541 LQKLLKEGDE
-551 LKRVTQEFS
+551 LRRVTSEFS
-560 FVGVDDLLAAIG
+560 FVGIDDLLAAIG

-587 VAQPPEEVQPEPER
+587 VPQAPEEVQPEAER
-601 KEKPKDAGGS
+601 KEKPPEAEGS

-663 QIPAEWDGGGGPG
+663 HIPAEWDGGGGG
-676 KLYPVKIQV
+676 KLYPVRIQV
-685 VTVDKPG
+685 VSVDKPG

-706 NVTKASVETQD
+706 NVTKAAVETTQD
-717 NKGIAKF
+717 HKGIAKF
-724 TIQVGDQQHLEK
+724 TIQVADQTHLDK

>member
-1 MLVGRISGFA
+1 MA
-11 RVGGRRTR
+11 
-19 TGPLQPVR
+19 
-27 TLRTRH
+27 
-33 YETIYMTNRIIR
+33 NRIIR
-45 LQNIVEEVL
+45 LQDIVEEVQ
-54 KHHPEEDTSLIEK
+54 KYNPEADTSLIEK
-67 AYVFSAKAHEGQ
+67 AYIFSAKAHEGQ

-89 HPLEVAYALAQM
+89 HPLEVAYLLATM
-101 GLGPVTVSAGLLHDT
+101 GLGPITVSCGLLHDT
-116 VEDSAATLDDLEEYF
+116 VEDSAATLDELDEYF
-131 GDEVTDV
+131 GEEVTDI

-145 GMLTFGDRQ
+145 GQLVFGDRQ

-186 RTLEYMEPDKRKRI
+186 RTLGYMEPAKQKRI
-200 ARETLEIYAPL
+200 ARETLEIFAPL

-233 PEAYQQLQEGLSRK
+233 PEAYQQIREGLFRK
-247 RGDLEK
+247 KGALQK
-253 YIQDICQLLREKL
+253 YKQEMCQFLREKL
-266 EEHHLKGEVSG
+266 AEHHLKGEVNG
-277 RLKNYY
+277 RVKNFY

-293 ISLDELYD
+293 ITLDELYD
-301 LLAFRIVVETVA
+301 LLAFRIVVESVHD
-313 ECYEA
+313 CYET

-324 IFRPVP
+324 LFRPVP

-341 ANMYQS
+341 GNMYQS
-347 IHTTVIGQFGERLEV
+347 IHTTVIGQGGERLEI

-384 ERRAYHEKD
+384 ERRAFHEKD
-393 AERFTWLKQ
+393 AQRFNWLKQ

-407 KELKNPQELL
+407 RELKSPRELL

-425 PEEVYVFT
+425 PDEVYVFT
-433 PTGDVKELPRGA
+433 PTGEVKELPRGA
-445 TLVDFAYAIHTEV
+445 TLVDFAYAIHSEV
-458 GNRCTGAK
+458 GDQCSGAK

-471 VPLRTELAN
+471 VSLRTELSN

-512 QWLKAAER
+512 QWLKMAER
-520 EQSIALGK
+520 EQSVALGK

-541 LQKLVKDGEE
+541 LQKLLKNGDE
-551 LKRVTQEFS
+551 LKQVVQDLS

-572 HGKLSPGQ
+572 HGKVSPGQ
-580 ITGKLFR
+580 VTSRLFR
-587 VAQPPEEVQPEPER
+587 LSAPAVEEEVIPETPVKR
-601 KEKPKDAGGS
+601 GKEEPAG
-611 LRIKDLDD
+611 LKIKDLDD
-619 MLVRLANCC
+619 LLVRLANCC

-633 DAIMGYITR
+633 DPIMGYITR
-642 GQGVTIHRS
+642 GKGVTIHRA

-663 QIPAEWDGGGGPG
+663 HIPAEWDGSGEPQ

-700 LKSADV
+700 LKIAEV
-706 NVTKASVETQD
+706 NVTKASVETTAE
-717 NKGIAKF
+717 NKGVAQF
-724 TIQVGDQQHLEK
+724 TIQVADQQHLDK
-736 VFGSLKRL
+736 VFGALKRL
-744 KEVISVRRLTG
+744 KEVISVRRVTG